1 MYNKQDMVIAAIGK
15 QDFLFFFN
23 ESRINI
29 LIDFLYLKINPNDLL
44 EGLWSLWQDSELN
57 PELMSSQNHPPS
69 LCANGYG
76 WVELAFI
83 VSFFFFSNHI

>member
-1 MYNKQDMVIAAIGK
+1 MDVTGLANQARTLFPEYFMYNKQDMVIAAIGK

-44 EGLWSLWQDSELN
+44 EGL
-57 PELMSSQNHPPS
+57 
-69 LCANGYG
+69 
-76 WVELAFI
+76 
-83 VSFFFFSNHI
+83 